1 MKLNLSDFTKNDYK
15 NAKVP
20 TRNMLVSMGWSWS
33 LAGKVARDYTA
44 FDIEEAIKMAKFQA
58 EKQGKKLVTP
68 PYIIGILKNKP
79 YAPTNIKT

>member
-1 MKLNLSDFTKNDYK
+1 
-15 NAKVP
+15 
-20 TRNMLVSMGWSWS
+20 MLVKMGWSWS

-44 FDIEEAIKMAKFQA
+44 FDIEEAIKKATFQS

-68 PYIIGILKNKP
+68 AYIIGILKNKL